1 MSSETTEIITAGT
14 AALAVVSRLHEK
26 KCRTKRRMK
35 RLRPSSQSSLSAKP
49 VSACGLDFDSD
60 SDSHVDPGELST
72 DSDDRGS
79 TNSSSI
85 EDQEDLP
92 APSTVSSVPS
102 TFNGALEH
110 FAFQSSA
117 LTSSIGTRNRSFT
130 TPTPLPRPVKR
141 KAPEQM
147 ASSAP
152 KRTTHASVSASP
164 SPQTFAGRNIF
175 THKRHTAAITS
186 ATQPSPVKKTKRASS
201 TYAPPST
208 YAHLPNLLTDSL
220 APSLLVLFI
229 GVNPGL
235 RTASSGHA
243 YAHPSNLFWKLLH
256 SSGCTPRRCLPSEDH
271 DLPHLYSLGH
281 TNIVTRATKDAGQ
294 LSKAEMD
301 DGVAELEEK
310 VRKWKPE
317 AVCLVGKGIWESV
330 WRVWKGKG
338 IKKEEFKWGWQG
350 EKFAAEDGWDG
361 ARIFVATSTSGLAAS
376 MRPAEKE
383 AVWRGL
389 GEWVQRRRAERDR
402 EKEIET
408 KTEAKKESRNKSGD
422 EGREGCDRRETE

>member
-1 MSSETTEIITAGT
+1 MTHISLSPVSGINSGLHFDAGGQSSSET
-14 AALAVVSRLHEK
+14 
-26 KCRTKRRMK
+26 
-35 RLRPSSQSSLSAKP
+35 SSTQDK
-49 VSACGLDFDSD
+49 G
-60 SDSHVDPGELST
+60 
-72 DSDDRGS
+72 
-79 TNSSSI
+79 
-85 EDQEDLP
+85 DLP
-92 APSTVSSVPS
+92 ASFTDSTIPS

-110 FAFQSSA
+110 FAFRSSA
-117 LTSSIGTRNRSFT
+117 LTSSIENKNRTSSI
-130 TPTPLPRPVKR
+130 PTPSPRAVKR

-147 ASSAP
+147 ASPAP
-152 KRTTHASVSASP
+152 QRITRSSVSASP
-164 SPQTFAGRNIF
+164 SPQTR
-175 THKRHTAAITS
+175 AARGIS
-186 ATQPSPVKKTKRASS
+186 AQRRQASSAASVTKSSPIRKAKRASS
-201 TYAPPST
+201 AYAPPST

-220 APSLLVLFI
+220 SPSLLVLFI

-294 LSKAEMD
+294 LSKVEMD
-301 DGVAELEEK
+301 EGVAVLEEK

-330 WRVWKGKG
+330 WRVWNGRG
-338 IKKEEFKWGWQG
+338 IKKEEFRWGWQ
-350 EKFAAEDGWDG
+350 EERFAAEEGWGG

-389 GEWVQRRRAERDR
+389 GEWVMVRRAEREQRAKAEAEEAEEAETEVKIKAER
-402 EKEIET
+402 EAQSAVPADGPTGQKQAQGNT
-408 KTEAKKESRNKSGD
+408 
-422 EGREGCDRRETE
+422 DRRS

>member
-1 MSSETTEIITAGT
+1 MTNLTPSLNG
-14 AALAVVSRLHEK
+14 
-26 KCRTKRRMK
+26 KC
-35 RLRPSSQSSLSAKP
+35 PAESGPDS
-49 VSACGLDFDSD
+49 GLDSGLDMNPDSGELDSD
-60 SDSHVDPGELST
+60 FGDQHSSAI
-72 DSDDRGS
+72 
-79 TNSSSI
+79 SSI
-85 EDQEDLP
+85 EDKED
-92 APSTVSSVPS
+92 PSAHSAMSSVPS

-110 FAFQSSA
+110 FAFQSSTS
-117 LTSSIGTRNRSFT
+117 TSSTVNKHL
-130 TPTPLPRPVKR
+130 PTSLPRPAKR
-141 KAPEQM
+141 KMPEQI
-147 ASSAP
+147 ASPVP
-152 KRTTHASVSASP
+152 KRNTRSSVSASP
-164 SPQTFAGRNIF
+164 SSQTLAAGSF
-175 THKRHTAAITS
+175 PTHQKQISTVSVAQS
-186 ATQPSPVKKTKRASS
+186 SPTKKTKRASS

-235 RTASSGHA
+235 RTASFGHA

-256 SSGCTPRRCLPSEDH
+256 SSGCTPRRCSPSEDH
-271 DLPHLYSLGH
+271 DLPRLYSLGH

-301 DGVAELEEK
+301 EGVAVLEEK

-338 IKKEEFKWGWQG
+338 IKKEEYKWGWQEELFG
-350 EKFAAEDGWDG
+350 AEEGWGG

-383 AVWRGL
+383 AVWKEL
-389 GEWVQRRRAERDR
+389 GEWVMVRRAERG
-402 EKEIET
+402 K
-408 KTEAKKESRNKSGD
+408 EAKA
-422 EGREGCDRRETE
+422 ETETEEASTEVKPKAEMDVEISVPEGGPQD

>member
-1 MSSETTEIITAGT
+1 MSASKSGLDLDSDSRPDPRDKYSSET
-14 AALAVVSRLHEK
+14 
-26 KCRTKRRMK
+26 
-35 RLRPSSQSSLSAKP
+35 
-49 VSACGLDFDSD
+49 
-60 SDSHVDPGELST
+60 
-72 DSDDRGS
+72 
-79 TNSSSI
+79 SSI
-85 EDQEDLP
+85 KDEDNLP
-92 APSTVSSVPS
+92 APSMVSCIPS

-117 LTSSIGTRNRSFT
+117 LTSLTINKSRSSSG
-130 TPTPLPRPVKR
+130 PMPLPRPTKR
-141 KAPEQM
+141 KAPEQT
-147 ASSAP
+147 ASSAL
-152 KRTTHASVSASP
+152 KRTTRSSVSASP
-164 SPQTFAGRNIF
+164 SPQTLATRDTSTPS
-175 THKRHTAAITS
+175 THTRQISSMISAA
-186 ATQPSPVKKTKRASS
+186 QVSPTKKTKRASS

-301 DGVAELEEK
+301 EGVAVLEEK

-330 WRVWKGKG
+330 WRVWKGRG
-338 IKKEEFKWGWQG
+338 IKKEEFRWGWQD
-350 EKFAAEDGWDG
+350 ERFAAEEGWSG

-389 GEWVQRRRAERDR
+389 GEWVVARRAER
-402 EKEIET
+402 EKEAKAET
-408 KTEAKKESRNKSGD
+408 KERVIEMEMKAEREIECAVRGD
-422 EGREGCDRRETE
+422 